1 MAPERLPDP
10 GADSSRRSAA
20 VRLDEAVFAARPTD
34 RIERLFGSHQFFRLW
49 VAQLISA
56 TGDWLGL
63 VATIAL
69 AARLSEGSEGAAIAL
84 VLASRVAPGFFLATA
99 AGVLVDRLDRKRVMV
114 ACDLGRAAVL
124 VSLPFVD
131 TLLGLVAASF
141 VLELLTM
148 MWQPAKEAIVPNIV
162 PKEKL
167 TSANALNV
175 AAAYGM
181 FPVAVGIAAVLSK
194 AAEAVAD
201 EGWVTN
207 FRLNEEGL
215 AFYVDALTFLVTA
228 AIVARMAIGGRP
240 DQPHRGAGNRGWDLG
255 GAFRELREGWHL
267 VAANPIVRSVNV
279 GLATGIMGG
288 GMLVPLGA
296 IFVDEVIVGR
306 EADFHLVLFALGM
319 GMALGVAAAS
329 ALQNRINR
337 PRVFAGALVGAG
349 LALLTAASFDL
360 LSVVALATGMLG
372 FMGGPVYVLGF
383 TMLHENVADEMRG
396 RVFAALLVLVRLCL
410 LVALALSPLVS
421 DLLDRASQ
429 RWWDGDVSVLGAQVQ
444 VPGVRLTMWLAG
456 LIIVGAGILTH
467 WSLKAGARAPVS
479 GDPGGGDAAG
489 GADGGDPSGG
499 DRAAG
504 GADGGDRDRAAGDR
518 DGGGPSGDRVA
529 GGPDGGD
536 PGGPGSGELAA
547 GSPAGEG
554 AGS

>member
-1 MAPERLPDP
+1 MASGPLPDR
-10 GADSSRRSAA
+10 GAESSSRSSAA
-20 VRLDEAVFAARPTD
+20 RLDEAVFAARPAD
-34 RIERLFGSHQFFRLW
+34 WIEKLFGTRQFFSLW
-49 VAQLISA
+49 VAQLVSA

-148 MWQPAKEAIVPNIV
+148 MWQPAKEAIVPNLV
-162 PKEKL
+162 PKERL

-181 FPVAVGIAAVLSK
+181 FPVAVGIAALLSK
-194 AAEAVAD
+194 AAEAMAD

-228 AIVARMAIGGRP
+228 AIVARLAIPARPKEGRRV
-240 DQPHRGAGNRGWDLG
+240 QHRGWDLG
-255 GAFRELREGWHL
+255 GAFRELREGWQL
-267 VAANPIVRSVNV
+267 IAANPIVRSVNV

-306 EADFHLVLFALGM
+306 EADFHLVLFSLGT
-319 GMALGVAAAS
+319 GMALGVACAS

-337 PRVFAGALVGAG
+337 SQVFAGALVGAG
-349 LALLTAASFDL
+349 LALLAAASFDV
-360 LSVVALATGMLG
+360 LSLVAPATGLLG

-383 TMLHENVADEMRG
+383 TLLHENVSDDMRG
-396 RVFAALLVLVRLCL
+396 RVFASLLVLVRLCL
-410 LVALALSPLVS
+410 LVALALAPLVA
-421 DLLDRASQ
+421 DLLDRVSQ
-429 RWWDGDVSVLGAQVQ
+429 RWWDGYVSVLGAQVH
-444 VPGVRLTMWLAG
+444 VPGVRLTMWLAAV
-456 LIIVGAGILTH
+456 IIVAAGILSS
-467 WSLKAGARAPVS
+467 WSLKTGGSPSV
-479 GDPGGGDAAG
+479 GGGGD
-489 GADGGDPSGG
+489 DGGDS
-499 DRAAG
+499 AG
-504 GADGGDRDRAAGDR
+504 A
-518 DGGGPSGDRVA
+518 
-529 GGPDGGD
+529 
-536 PGGPGSGELAA
+536 
-547 GSPAGEG
+547 PAGEG

>member
-1 MAPERLPDP
+1 MASGPLPDR
-10 GADSSRRSAA
+10 GAESSSRSSAA
-20 VRLDEAVFAARPTD
+20 RLDEAVFAARPAD
-34 RIERLFGSHQFFRLW
+34 WIEKLFGTRQFFSLW
-49 VAQLISA
+49 VAQLVSA

-148 MWQPAKEAIVPNIV
+148 MWQPAKEAIVPNLV
-162 PKEKL
+162 PKERL

-181 FPVAVGIAAVLSK
+181 FPVAVGIAALLSK
-194 AAEAVAD
+194 AAEAMAD

-228 AIVARMAIGGRP
+228 AIVARLAIPARPKEGRRV
-240 DQPHRGAGNRGWDLG
+240 QHRGWDLG
-255 GAFRELREGWHL
+255 GAFRELREGWQL
-267 VAANPIVRSVNV
+267 IAANPIVRSVNV

-306 EADFHLVLFALGM
+306 EADFHLVLFSLGT
-319 GMALGVAAAS
+319 GMALGVACAS

-337 PRVFAGALVGAG
+337 SQVFAGALVGAG
-349 LALLTAASFDL
+349 LALLAAASFDV
-360 LSVVALATGMLG
+360 LSLVAPATGLLG

-383 TMLHENVADEMRG
+383 TLLHENVSDDMRG
-396 RVFAALLVLVRLCL
+396 RVFASLLVLVRLCL
-410 LVALALSPLVS
+410 LVALALAPLVA
-421 DLLDRASQ
+421 DLLDRVSQ
-429 RWWDGDVSVLGAQVQ
+429 RWWDGYVSVLGAQVH
-444 VPGVRLTMWLAG
+444 VPGVRLTMWLAAV
-456 LIIVGAGILTH
+456 IIVAAGILSS
-467 WSLKAGARAPVS
+467 WSLKTGGSPAVG
-479 GDPGGGDAAG
+479 GGGDG
-489 GADGGDPSGG
+489 GGDS
-499 DRAAG
+499 AG
-504 GADGGDRDRAAGDR
+504 A
-518 DGGGPSGDRVA
+518 
-529 GGPDGGD
+529 
-536 PGGPGSGELAA
+536 
-547 GSPAGEG
+547 PAGEG

>member
-1 MAPERLPDP
+1 MASGPLPDR
-10 GADSSRRSAA
+10 GAESSRRSAA
-20 VRLDEAVFAARPTD
+20 SRLDEAVFAARPAD
-34 RIERLFGSHQFFRLW
+34 WIERLFGTRQFFSLW

-131 TLLGLVAASF
+131 TLIGLVAASF

-148 MWQPAKEAIVPNIV
+148 MWQPAKEAIVPNLV

-181 FPVAVGIAAVLSK
+181 FPVAVGLAALLSK

-228 AIVARMAIGGRP
+228 AIVSRLAIPARSKEQRR
-240 DQPHRGAGNRGWDLG
+240 QVEHRGWDLG
-255 GAFRELREGWHL
+255 GAFRELKEGWHL

-296 IFVDEVIVGR
+296 IFVSEVIEGR
-306 EADFHLVLFALGM
+306 EADFHLVLFSMGT
-319 GMALGVAAAS
+319 GMALGVACAS

-337 PRVFAGALVGAG
+337 SRVFTGALVGAG
-349 LALLTAASFDL
+349 LALLGAASFDV
-360 LSVVALATGMLG
+360 LSVVAPLTGLLG

-383 TMLHENVADEMRG
+383 TLLHENVSDEMRG

-410 LVALALSPLVS
+410 LVALALAPLVA
-421 DLLDRASQ
+421 DLLDRLSQ
-429 RWWDGDVSVLGAQVQ
+429 LWWDGHVSVLGAQVQ
-444 VPGVRLTMWLAG
+444 VPGVRLTMWLAAV
-456 LIIVGAGILTH
+456 IIVGAGVLAS
-467 WSLKAGARAPVS
+467 WSLKAGGLPSA
-479 GDPGGGDAAG
+479 GGGGDSG
-489 GADGGDPSGG
+489 GADSSGG
-499 DRAAG
+499 DSG
-504 GADGGDRDRAAGDR
+504 GGDSVGD
-518 DGGGPSGDRVA
+518 DHQ
-529 GGPDGGD
+529 
-536 PGGPGSGELAA
+536 A
-547 GSPAGEG
+547 GSPAGGE
-554 AGS
+554 AGP